1 MNGTSGETGMDGT
14 GENPAEHLIPL
25 GGTGW
30 QVWRDVELRSAGFP
44 SAIVEPLA
52 DDELLAA
59 ATAEDGEG
67 PPSDALAREYD
78 RAVTRMETA
87 LRTAAADPML
97 REAVA
102 WQNPAMLSGCVDKV
116 AARSKA
122 QPARQRRRE
131 LKVATYLQ
139 RYGLKNETIGFFG
152 PHCWGRWSED
162 TTGMTIRPGERLLRR
177 RQVYFEH
184 WAVEAV
190 ARALAA
196 DPRVRVSLKPRRSE
210 ADALLGDSGDGTE
223 IGIRRPRGPVRRLT
237 AAEAEVFELCDGA
250 TTILEIERS
259 VPGYAARAGES
270 VLTVVDRL
278 SAEDLLVC
286 ELPLSTGEFREHG
299 LRGALLA
306 VDDAAAREQALGL
319 LDEVLAAREAVSE
332 AAGDADSVFKAME
345 RLDEVFEQVTGQ
357 DPARRAGQAYGGR
370 RVVYEDTLRDTEVAL
385 GADLLGQLAAPLG
398 LLLDS
403 ARWFV
408 GQVGDGYRRRLT
420 QVYERLRAGSLDGEV
435 PLNAVLN
442 AMTPDLAYS
451 FQDLAPPV
459 AAVVPELQRRWA
471 EILAVPDDVRRHRVS
486 AADLAARVRELF
498 PACEPPWSSAVHQ
511 CPDIMIT
518 ARDPQAIAAGDYE
531 FVLGELHLAINTQDS
546 PAGIAQFPEPERF
559 AAMDAADRRTPR
571 VLPLPALESPAVNSR
586 TYPPVLVG
594 PQDLVWT
601 MHARN
606 TGATGI
612 GTTGTGT
619 TGRVVPGAAMTV
631 HRDGERLVVKS
642 PDTPDLD
649 LLEVL
654 GEYLSGAAMN
664 GFKPLPSAAHR
675 PRVTIDRLVIS
686 RESWSIGVSDLAW
699 VRRSDRVERHR
710 AAVRWRDAMGLPQRA
725 FYRVA
730 VETKP
735 IYVDFSSI
743 ALVELLAAAVRSAA
757 ADDPASRVSFSE
769 MLPDLPGHWLRDGA
783 GAAYASEL
791 RLVAIDRARA

>member
-1 MNGTSGETGMDGT
+1 MNGMSGTTGTSGNQNED
-14 GENPAEHLIPL
+14 LIPL
-25 GGTGW
+25 GDTGW
-30 QVWRDVELRSAGFP
+30 QVWRHVELRSAGFP

-59 ATAEDGEG
+59 AAAEDSEA
-67 PPSDALAREYD
+67 PVSDALAREYD
-78 RAVTRMETA
+78 RAIARMETA

-102 WQNPAMLSGCVDKV
+102 WQNPAMLRDCVDKV
-116 AARSKA
+116 ATRSKA

-152 PHCWGRWSED
+152 PHCWGRWCED
-162 TTGMTIRPGERLLRR
+162 TTGMTVRPGDRLLRR
-177 RQVYFEH
+177 RQAYFEH

-210 ADALLGDSGDGTE
+210 ADALLGDGSV
-223 IGIRRPRGPVRRLT
+223 RRPRGPVRKLT
-237 AAEAEVFELCDGA
+237 AAEAEVFDLCDGA

-259 VPGYAARAGES
+259 VPGYAERTGES
-270 VLTVVDRL
+270 VLAVVDRL

-286 ELPLSTGEFREHG
+286 ELPLSVGEFREQE
-299 LRGALLA
+299 LRGELLA
-306 VDDAAAREQALGL
+306 VADTAAREEALGL
-319 LDEVLAAREAVSE
+319 LDEVLAAREAVTE

-345 RLDEVFEQVTGQ
+345 RLDEVFERVTGQ

-370 RVVYEDTLRDTEVAL
+370 RVVYEDTVRDTAVAL
-385 GADLLGQLAAPLG
+385 GTDLLGQLAAPLG

-408 GQVGDGYRRRLT
+408 GQVGEAYGRRLM
-420 QVYERLRAGSLDGEV
+420 QVYERLRSVSADGEV
-435 PLNAVLN
+435 SLNAVLN
-442 AMTPDLAYS
+442 AMTPDLVYS

-471 EILAVPDDVRRHRVS
+471 EILAVPDGVRRHQVS
-486 AADLAARVRELF
+486 AADLAGRVRELF

-518 ARDPQAIAAGDYE
+518 GRDPEAIAAGDYE

-546 PAGIAQFPEPERF
+546 PAGIAQCPDPGRF
-559 AAMDAADRRTPR
+559 AATDAADRRTPR
-571 VLPLPALESPAVNSR
+571 VLPLPARESPAVNSR

-606 TGATGI
+606 TG
-612 GTTGTGT
+612 T
-619 TGRVVPGAAMTV
+619 TGRVIPGASMTV
-631 HRDGERLVVKS
+631 HRDGERLIVKS
-642 PDTPDLD
+642 PEAPDLD
-649 LLEVL
+649 ILEVL

-664 GFKPLPSAAHR
+664 GFKPLPSAAYR

-686 RESWSIGVSDLAW
+686 RESWSIGVTELAW

-710 AAVRWRDAMGLPQRA
+710 AAVRWRDSVGLPRRA

-730 VETKP
+730 VEAKP

-757 ADDPASRVSFSE
+757 EDDPASRVSFSE
-769 MLPDLPGHWLRDGA
+769 MLPDLSGHWLRDGA

-791 RLVAIDRARA
+791 RLVAIDGAGA

>member
-1 MNGTSGETGMDGT
+1 MNGMSGTTGASGNQNED
-14 GENPAEHLIPL
+14 LIPL
-25 GGTGW
+25 GDTGW
-30 QVWRDVELRSAGFP
+30 QVWRHVELRSAGFP

-59 ATAEDGEG
+59 AAAEDSEG
-67 PPSDALAREYD
+67 PVSDALAREYD
-78 RAVTRMETA
+78 RAIARMETA

-102 WQNPAMLSGCVDKV
+102 WQNPAMLRDCVDKV
-116 AARSKA
+116 ATRSKA

-152 PHCWGRWSED
+152 PHCWGRWCED
-162 TTGMTIRPGERLLRR
+162 TTGMTVRPGDRLLRR
-177 RQVYFEH
+177 RQAYFEH

-210 ADALLGDSGDGTE
+210 ADALLGDGSV
-223 IGIRRPRGPVRRLT
+223 RRPRGPVRKLT
-237 AAEAEVFELCDGA
+237 AAEAEVFDLCDGA

-259 VPGYAARAGES
+259 VPGYAERTGES
-270 VLTVVDRL
+270 VLAVVDRL
-278 SAEDLLVC
+278 TAEDLLVC
-286 ELPLSTGEFREHG
+286 ELPLSVGEFREQE
-299 LRGALLA
+299 LRGELLA
-306 VDDAAAREQALGL
+306 VADTAAREEALGL
-319 LDEVLAAREAVSE
+319 LDEVLAAREAVTE

-345 RLDEVFEQVTGQ
+345 RLDEVFERVTGQ

-370 RVVYEDTLRDTEVAL
+370 RVVYEDTVRDTAVAL
-385 GADLLGQLAAPLG
+385 GTDLLGQLAAPLG

-408 GQVGDGYRRRLT
+408 GQVGEAYGRRLM
-420 QVYERLRAGSLDGEV
+420 QVYERLRSVSADGEV
-435 PLNAVLN
+435 SLNAVLN
-442 AMTPDLAYS
+442 AMTPDLVYS

-471 EILAVPDDVRRHRVS
+471 EILAVPDGVRRHQVS
-486 AADLAARVRELF
+486 AADLAGRVRELF

-518 ARDPQAIAAGDYE
+518 GRDPEAIATGDYE

-546 PAGIAQFPEPERF
+546 PAGIAQCPDPGRF
-559 AAMDAADRRTPR
+559 AAADAADRRTPR
-571 VLPLPALESPAVNSR
+571 VLPLPARESPAVNSR

-606 TGATGI
+606 TGTM
-612 GTTGTGT
+612 
-619 TGRVVPGAAMTV
+619 GRVIPGASMTV
-631 HRDGERLVVKS
+631 HRDGERLIVKS
-642 PDTPDLD
+642 PEAPDLD
-649 LLEVL
+649 ILEVL

-664 GFKPLPSAAHR
+664 GFKPLPSAAYR
-675 PRVTIDRLVIS
+675 PRVTIDRLVVS
-686 RESWSIGVSDLAW
+686 RESWSIGVTDLAW

-710 AAVRWRDAMGLPQRA
+710 AAVRWRDSVGLPRRA

-730 VETKP
+730 VEAKP

-757 ADDPASRVSFSE
+757 EDDPASRVSFSE
-769 MLPDLPGHWLRDGA
+769 MLPDLSGHWLRDGA

-791 RLVAIDRARA
+791 RLVAIDGAGA